1 MKNLNL
7 HFIYL
12 IVILSGCAQFVAPT
26 GGKKDEKPPILI
38 NSFPKNGQK
47 EFKEKN
53 ITLEFDELIDATS
66 LRQELL
72 ITPEIEGGIDIKTKS
87 NKVQIKFS
95 NNFKDSTTYT
105 INFRKGIKDLNE
117 RNETKNLMLVFST
130 GNTIDSLK
138 ISGNVKS
145 LKSNL
150 PVLDALV
157 GIYSIKD
164 TINIKKNKPDYFIK
178 TDSSGNF
185 IFENIKSGTYRIYS
199 FLDKNNNLRFDS
211 KNEPIGFMKDTIQL
225 NKNVENIRLQI
236 YEANNEKPKNIKTIQ
251 RIDDFS
257 ILFDKNIKD
266 YRIDFD
272 NKKDSIPYLLG
283 KKELKFFNSLRTND
297 TIPVKVM
304 VADSNGNQLNFSQK
318 IKFRENDSKRKTKLE
333 KFDFELSL
341 KNGQETEKDIHLE
354 IDFKSPIIQTNIDKI
369 IIKEDTIRQ
378 IEMND
383 KEFVWSNS
391 KTKLTLQK
399 SINAKKELSIKF
411 LTGAFINI
419 KGDSS
424 KTYTQRNP
432 ILKPENYGF
441 IEGNIEKAKN
451 NKIIQLINE
460 KYEVTS
466 EQISRGKFTFKNVKP
481 GIYLIRIIDDKN
493 ENGFWDY
500 GNVEK
505 DIEAEKITFF
515 NEPIKVKSNFEI
527 RNLWIK

>member
-1 MKNLNL
+1 M
-7 HFIYL
+7 
-12 IVILSGCAQFVAPT
+12 
-26 GGKKDEKPPILI
+26 
-38 NSFPKNGQK
+38 
-47 EFKEKN
+47 
-53 ITLEFDELIDATS
+53 
-66 LRQELL
+66 
-72 ITPEIEGGIDIKTKS
+72 
-87 NKVQIKFS
+87 
-95 NNFKDSTTYT
+95 
-105 INFRKGIKDLNE
+105 
-117 RNETKNLMLVFST
+117 
-130 GNTIDSLK
+130 
-138 ISGNVKS
+138 
-145 LKSNL
+145 
-150 PVLDALV
+150 
-157 GIYSIKD
+157 
-164 TINIKKNKPDYFIK
+164 
-178 TDSSGNF
+178 
-185 IFENIKSGTYRIYS
+185 
-199 FLDKNNNLRFDS
+199 
-211 KNEPIGFMKDTIQL
+211 
-225 NKNVENIRLQI
+225 
-236 YEANNEKPKNIKTIQ
+236 
-251 RIDDFS
+251 
-257 ILFDKNIKD
+257 
-266 YRIDFD
+266 
-272 NKKDSIPYLLG
+272 
-283 KKELKFFNSLRTND
+283 KFFNSLRTND